1 MIDNL
6 IEWMGVSWDDVGV
19 TRVTLRDALLNRNGV
34 AAGPIAFTLV
44 DYSMGSA
51 LWPHTT
57 DEENIATL
65 NISITYLRGP
75 REGDLVCTST
85 LDRRTRTNAA
95 LRSEVVQAETGDLI
109 ATAVGT
115 YAIFKARTKPS

>member
-1 MIDNL
+1 MDSL
-6 IEWMGVSWDDVGV
+6 TDWMGLRWDAHGV
-19 TRVTLRDALLNRNGV
+19 TRVTLGPQLLNRNGV
-34 AAGPIAFTLV
+34 AAGPIAFTLI

-65 NISITYLRGP
+65 NISITYLRGA
-75 REGDLVCTST
+75 REGELVCTST
-85 LDRRTRTNAA
+85 VDRRTRTNAA
-95 LRSEVVQAETGDLI
+95 LRSEVVQEETGELV

-115 YAIFKARTKPS
+115 YAIFKAKTKPS

>member
-1 MIDNL
+1 MDNL
-6 IEWMGVSWDDVGV
+6 IEWMGIRWDRVGV
-19 TRVTLRDALLNRNGV
+19 TRVTLRPQLLNRNGV
-34 AAGPIAFTLV
+34 AAGPIAYTLV
-44 DYSMGSA
+44 DYAMGSA

-75 REGDLVCTST
+75 RDGELVCTAT

-95 LRSEVVQAETGDLI
+95 LRAEVVQEETGELV

-115 YAIFKARTKPS
+115 YAIFKAKTKPS